1 MTHTVFIDLDNH
13 VATASAT
20 GTAAPDVPLKHLTKQ
35 TLAFAFHSGGTV
47 SEVTGWSTGRVV
59 IKAAPTSDVLLL
71 DTTLAAT
78 GSTTS
83 TRYSAEWAAVD
94 CDSAAL
100 RTLIGASVEP
110 LDVFAEI
117 QWTAGSGTHAVS
129 FPIELVPTFNLPEDD
144 PPDPTATASWTW
156 LKARLAAG
164 ANVTFS
170 DNETTQVRT
179 IASSGGGGGGGGG
192 STDWGEIGG
201 TLSDQTDLQTALNN
215 KQPLASALTT
225 LSSATSAGLAL
236 MDDADNAAQRTTL
249 GLGNASTLN
258 VGATVGTVAAGD
270 DSRLSDARTPTAHA
284 ASHITGGS
292 DAIQSATAAQN
303 GLATAAQITKLDGIE
318 ASADVTDA
326 GNVGSSI
333 DGAAAVTTLGDTD
346 KIPVTQSGVLKS
358 IAYSALKTLFNAIYQ
373 AVDSTLTTLSGK
385 STTGSGNIVL
395 SAAPT
400 LTGSVTFESMASNAS
415 EGTVAADYILGSLAV
430 SIGDNFGAGNGFALA
445 LISGEALT
453 ADRAL
458 SFSTNDEA
466 RNVVLEG
473 DLTKSGSHALSLVTT
488 GATTATLPSGTNTLL
503 ASGGA
508 LGTPSAAVL
517 TNATGLPLTT
527 GVTGTLPVANGGT
540 GEATAQ
546 AAIDALLAAS
556 GALAQG
562 DIFYYDGANVVR
574 LAAGTSGD
582 VLQTQGVGANP
593 IWAAPV
599 AASGGDA
606 LTTDPLS
613 QFAATTSSQL
623 AGVISDE
630 TGTGALVF
638 ANSPT
643 LVTPALGTP
652 ASGVLTNCTGL
663 PVAGLASFVGFP
675 VELQLAC
682 SDEGTSL
689 TTGTAKLTFRMPHA
703 MTLTSVRASVGTAP
717 TGSTLVVDINEGGVS
732 ILGTKLSID
741 ATEKTSTTAATAATI
756 TDSSLADDAEITI
769 DIDQVGADD
778 AGAGLKITLIGT
790 RA

>member
-1 MTHTVFIDLDNH
+1 VTHTVFIDLDSH
-13 VATASAT
+13 LETASAS
-20 GTAAPDVPLKHLTKQ
+20 GTAAPDVPLKHLTNQ

-47 SEVTGWSTGRVV
+47 EAVTGWDSGRVIV
-59 IKAAPTSDVLLL
+59 KAAPTSDVLLL

-117 QWTAGSGTHAVS
+117 QWTADSGTHAVA
-129 FPIELVPTFNLPEDD
+129 FPIQIVPTFNLPEDD

-164 ANVTFS
+164 SNITFS
-170 DNETTQVRT
+170 DNDTTQVRT
-179 IASSGGGGGGGGG
+179 IASSGGGGGGGG
-192 STDWGEIGG
+192 STDWGDIGG

-215 KQPLASALTT
+215 KQPLAAALTT
-225 LSSATSAGLAL
+225 LASATAAGLAL
-236 MDDADNAAQRTTL
+236 MDDADAAAQRTTL

-258 VGATVGTVAAGD
+258 VGATAGTVAAGD

-292 DAIQSATAAQN
+292 DAIQSATASQN
-303 GLATAAQITKLDGIE
+303 GLATAAQITKLDAIE
-318 ASADVTDA
+318 AAADVTDA

-333 DGAAAVTTLGDTD
+333 DGATAVTTLGDTD
-346 KIPVTQSGVLKS
+346 KIPVTQSGVLKN

-415 EGTVAADYILGSLAV
+415 EGTVSADYILGSLAV
-430 SIGDNFGAGNGFALA
+430 SIGDNFGGGNGFALA

-488 GATTATLPSGTNTLL
+488 EATTATLPSGTNTLL
-503 ASGGA
+503 ASGG
-508 LGTPSAAVL
+508 
-517 TNATGLPLTT
+517 
-527 GVTGTLPVANGGT
+527 
-540 GEATAQ
+540 
-546 AAIDALLAAS
+546 
-556 GALAQG
+556 
-562 DIFYYDGANVVR
+562 
-574 LAAGTSGD
+574 
-582 VLQTQGVGANP
+582 
-593 IWAAPV
+593 
-599 AASGGDA
+599 
-606 LTTDPLS
+606 
-613 QFAATTSSQL
+613 
-623 AGVISDE
+623 
-630 TGTGALVF
+630 
-638 ANSPT
+638 
-643 LVTPALGTP
+643 ALGTP

-663 PVAGLASFVGFP
+663 PVAGLASFVGLP
-675 VELQLAC
+675 VSIQLAC
-682 SDEGTSL
+682 SDEATAL
-689 TTGTAKLTFRMPHA
+689 TTGAAKLTFRMPHA
-703 MTLTSVRASVGTAP
+703 MTVTAVRASVGTAP
-717 TGSTLVVDINEGGVS
+717 TGSTLVVDINEGGTT
-732 ILGTKLSID
+732 ILSTELSID
-741 ATEKTSTTAATAATI
+741 ATEKTSTTAATPAVI
-756 TDSSLADDAEITI
+756 SDSALADDAEITI
-769 DIDQVGADD
+769 DIDQIGSTI